1 MFIKVDAMVPSYVGS
16 NVYVLGC
23 GFLVSSADF
32 WLCLHKLCGKADR
45 GRLAR
50 QQREF
55 KTHRKSTA
63 QAMREGGHLWFYR
76 IRSKIS

>member
-63 QAMREGGHLWFYR
+63 QYYVTFYEH
-76 IRSKIS
+76 SSE